1 MTTKSQ
7 YNTWKE
13 SIISQLR
20 DKVREARRE
29 HCSIAELIIQTDN
42 HDIEMNVS
50 RRGSSDICIITRWR
64 DGEEKGSLYRVQR
77 DLDRAMPSYWD
88 EDMEEAQDD
97 FHEYMMHPELHH

>member
-7 YNTWKE
+7 YNAWKND
-13 SIISQLR
+13 ILQQMQ

-88 EDMEEAQDD
+88 EDDD
-97 FHEYMMHPELHH
+97 NESDWDVYMRNPAAWK